1 MLTTLDCADPSI
13 SVAVRDESTSALQAL
28 TQWNH
33 RFVEAM
39 AKRFGERL
47 ENEGLAPSA
56 EMVERANRLALG
68 RPPSSLESE
77 LLGEH
82 LERFGPANMARV
94 LFNLNDFTYL
104 D

>member
-1 MLTTLDCADPSI
+1 M
-13 SVAVRDESTSALQAL
+13 AVRDESTSALQAL

-47 ENEGLAPSA
+47 ENERLVSNVELVDLAS
-56 EMVERANRLALG
+56 RLALG
-68 RPPSSLESE
+68 RAPSPMESE